1 VKANVIYK
9 IINTV
14 NGKFYVGSTT
24 NTKER
29 YKTHRQRLRRN
40 RHHATHLQAAWNKY
54 GEQAFIFHVVEEV
67 PEGES
72 LRAAED
78 RWLAE
83 HVGKPHCYNK
93 SRYSD
98 APMRGI
104 PKEQHPSFGR
114 PKTSAER
121 ASISKTLKE
130 FYAQDITNHP
140 RFGKTH
146 SEETRAQISAS
157 KLANPTRAW
166 QGKTRSEETKA
177 KISAVLKGRPNP
189 RKGKKMSE
197 QGRANIAA
205 AAKRGPEAH
214 AYGKRPTNAEDL
226 MKVVVAMWPDGRVQE
241 YPSLSAM
248 RAETGIQLP
257 TIIRAC
263 RSGLPLK
270 KGPHA
275 GLTIA
280 YKGQEQAVKE
290 VPEEY
295 KALPRSRSQAQ
306 AEGAAL
312 YFTGDPC
319 KHGHVAPRSTKGA
332 CTVCRKSGLANPTQV

>member
-1 VKANVIYK
+1 VAQQAVYK
-9 IINTV
+9 IINAA

-24 NTKER
+24 NTRER
-29 YKTHRQRLRRN
+29 FRTHRNKLRRGA
-40 RHHATHLQAAWNKY
+40 HHCLYLQAAWNKY
-54 GEQAFIFHVVEEV
+54 GEKSFIFYIVESI
-67 PEGES
+67 PDGED
-72 LRAAED
+72 LQAAED
-78 RWLAE
+78 KWLAE
-83 HVGKPHCYNK
+83 HVGKPHCYNIGMR
-93 SRYSD
+93 SN
-98 APMRGI
+98 APWRGI
-104 PKEQHPSFGR
+104 PKEQHPRFGAVPTEEHR
-114 PKTSAER
+114 KATST
-121 ASISKTLKE
+121 TLKE

-146 SEETRAQISAS
+146 SEETRAKLSAS
-157 KLANPTRAW
+157 KLANPSRAW
-166 QGKTRSEETKA
+166 QGKARSEETKA

-197 QGRANIAA
+197 QGRANVAA

-226 MKVVVAMWPDGRVQE
+226 MKAVVAMWPDGRVQE

-248 RAETGIQLP
+248 RAEMDIQLP

-332 CTVCRKSGLANPTQV
+332 CTVCRKSGLA